1 MNMIAGA
8 KVSIV
13 DPSAGTTRDR
23 VTAIVEV
30 DGPTRGEDTKAIEF
44 VDTGGFGV
52 YVAQGVK
59 FDEIGNDLTKL
70 TDSIEFQIQQAVGN
84 ADLVLFC
91 VDVQQ
96 GITPQDQEVARL
108 LREQRLGPAA
118 GRGGSKT
125 QHDKKALAKKKAKKV
140 GASTNAS
147 TEADAE
153 LPAEPL
159 VPTPIRVVATK
170 VDGPKWELHA
180 HELSA
185 LGFGEPIPVSA
196 KTNYFRRD
204 FMETVYDLLP
214 AQGEKEKRPHA
225 DLMLAI
231 VGKRNAGKSTLVNTL
246 AGAPRMIVS
255 EIAGTTRDAVDVR
268 LELDGRSLV
277 AIDTAGLRKKKSFQ
291 NMIDVYS
298 LDRLQRAVDR
308 ADIILILLDA
318 TVKISQVDEHLAM
331 MAQKAFKPAMIV
343 VNKWDLTR
351 GRKDRK
357 GKPITTEIYED
368 YVRAELKGLWYA
380 PIAFMSGKSGL
391 NVKETIELAFELM
404 DQSSRRVTTGKLNRL
419 VRAIVAQRGPT
430 DLKGRFAKMYYV
442 AQTGVLPPTI
452 TLVVNF
458 PEMFRP
464 NYLRFLENRFRE
476 ELPFSEVPMR
486 IVVRARRQREG
497 DMADGPD
504 GQVRIKPGRKGVSQR
519 LAGRTI
525 GTKPFDENAFEALGD
540 ELLSDEYTEIV
551 DPGRFSEDAGDYFDD
566 APAKGKSKHP
576 QADDE

>member
-1 MNMIAGA
+1 MPIPRVAIVGRPNVGKSSLMNMIAGA

-170 VDGPKWELHA
+170 VDGPK
-180 HELSA
+180 
-185 LGFGEPIPVSA
+185 
-196 KTNYFRRD
+196 
-204 FMETVYDLLP
+204 
-214 AQGEKEKRPHA
+214 
-225 DLMLAI
+225 
-231 VGKRNAGKSTLVNTL
+231 
-246 AGAPRMIVS
+246 
-255 EIAGTTRDAVDVR
+255 
-268 LELDGRSLV
+268 
-277 AIDTAGLRKKKSFQ
+277 
-291 NMIDVYS
+291 
-298 LDRLQRAVDR
+298 
-308 ADIILILLDA
+308 
-318 TVKISQVDEHLAM
+318 
-331 MAQKAFKPAMIV
+331 
-343 VNKWDLTR
+343 
-351 GRKDRK
+351 
-357 GKPITTEIYED
+357 
-368 YVRAELKGLWYA
+368 
-380 PIAFMSGKSGL
+380 
-391 NVKETIELAFELM
+391 
-404 DQSSRRVTTGKLNRL
+404 
-419 VRAIVAQRGPT
+419 
-430 DLKGRFAKMYYV
+430 
-442 AQTGVLPPTI
+442 
-452 TLVVNF
+452 
-458 PEMFRP
+458 
-464 NYLRFLENRFRE
+464 
-476 ELPFSEVPMR
+476 
-486 IVVRARRQREG
+486 
-497 DMADGPD
+497 
-504 GQVRIKPGRKGVSQR
+504 
-519 LAGRTI
+519 
-525 GTKPFDENAFEALGD
+525 
-540 ELLSDEYTEIV
+540 
-551 DPGRFSEDAGDYFDD
+551 
-566 APAKGKSKHP
+566 
-576 QADDE
+576 